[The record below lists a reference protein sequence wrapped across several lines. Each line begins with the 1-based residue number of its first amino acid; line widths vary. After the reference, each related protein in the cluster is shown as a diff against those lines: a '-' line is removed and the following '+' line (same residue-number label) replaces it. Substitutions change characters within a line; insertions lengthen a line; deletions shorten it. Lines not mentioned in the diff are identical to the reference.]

1 MMIACLVASLLF
13 IQPAPTPTPTPTS
26 PEPGPDTD
34 TRRTTR
40 GYETQ
45 VHLQRF
51 LNDGSRIL
59 MSMPGPRMELVDVQL
74 EQMERLASLRPAGWE
89 ARLETMRTEVNEAL
103 GGLDALAERAQ
114 EFKQELV
121 GRALELWRV
130 GVLPGLRGEPTQD
143 PYAID
148 CRDLF
153 LNLATSDTLRELRTL
168 DLAPRL
174 ATLRKRLAAIPVPPR
189 P

>member
-1 MMIACLVASLLF
+1 MIASLVALLLVT
-13 IQPAPTPTPTPTS
+13 QPAPAPAPTS

-34 TRRTTR
+34 TRRSTR
-40 GYETQ
+40 GYEAQ
-45 VHLQRF
+45 VQLQLL

-59 MSMPGPRMELVDVQL
+59 MAMPGPRMELVDVQL
-74 EQMERLASLRPAGWE
+74 TQMERLASERPAGWE
-89 ARLETMRTEVNEAL
+89 ARLESTRTEVNEAL
-103 GGLDALAERAQ
+103 GGLDALAERAHA
-114 EFKQELV
+114 FKQELV

-130 GVLPGLRGEPTQD
+130 GVLPGLRGEPTQG
-143 PYAID
+143 PYALD

-153 LNLATSDTLRELRTL
+153 LNLATSDTLRELRAL

-174 ATLRKRLAAIPVPPR
+174 TARRLRLAAIPAPPR

>member
-1 MMIACLVASLLF
+1 MIAWLVASLLVT
-13 IQPAPTPTPTPTS
+13 QPAPTS

-34 TRRTTR
+34 TRRSTR

-45 VHLQRF
+45 VRLQLF

-74 EQMERLASLRPAGWE
+74 TQMERLASERPAGWE
-89 ARLETMRTEVNEAL
+89 AKLESMRTEVSEVL

-114 EFKQELV
+114 AFKQELV

-130 GVLPGLRGEPTQD
+130 GVLPGLRGEPMHD
-143 PYAID
+143 PYALD

-153 LNLATSDTLRELRTL
+153 LNLATSDTLRELRAL
-168 DLAPRL
+168 DLSPRL
-174 ATLRKRLAAIPVPPR
+174 AELRTRLAAIRVPPR

>member
-1 MMIACLVASLLF
+1 MIACLVASLLAT
-13 IQPAPTPTPTPTS
+13 QPAPTS

-34 TRRTTR
+34 TRRSTR

-45 VHLQRF
+45 LHLQLF

-59 MSMPGPRMELVDVQL
+59 MAMPAPRMELVDVQL
-74 EQMERLASLRPAGWE
+74 TQLERLASLRPAGWE
-89 ARLETMRTEVNEAL
+89 ATLAAARKDVSEAL
-103 GGLDALAERAQ
+103 GGLDDLAARAQ
-114 EFKQELV
+114 AFKQDLV

-130 GVLPGLRGEPTQD
+130 GVLPGLRGEPTQG
-143 PYAID
+143 PYALD

-153 LNLATSDTLRELRTL
+153 LNLATSDTLRELRAL

-174 ATLRKRLAAIPVPPR
+174 AAFRKRLAAIPAPPR

>member
-1 MMIACLVASLLF
+1 MFAWLVVSLL
-13 IQPAPTPTPTPTS
+13 ITQPAPAPTS
-26 PEPGPDTD
+26 PAPGPDTD
-34 TRRTTR
+34 TRRSTR
-40 GYETQ
+40 GYEAQ
-45 VHLQRF
+45 VQLQRL

-74 EQMERLASLRPAGWE
+74 TRMERLASERPAGWE
-89 ARLETMRTEVNEAL
+89 ARLESIRTEVSEAL

-114 EFKQELV
+114 AFKQELV

-130 GVLPGLRGEPTQD
+130 GVLLPGLRGESTLE
-143 PYAID
+143 PYALD

-153 LNLATSDTLRELRTL
+153 LNLATSDTLRELRAL

-174 ATLRKRLAAIPVPPR
+174 TARRLRLAAIPASPR